1 MSSDQEVENQL
12 ESPLGSV
19 KEESPEYALALEE
32 PTNVPESSR
41 RTFRDSATGQFV
53 SGKKV
58 RSAAP
63 SPDSPEQVGSQPLP
77 PPSSFLPP
85 PPKAMSEPNM
95 VFTAEQFKEF
105 LKTVSAAA
113 TPKSSTVRVDAPKK
127 NYAATPS
134 KFDGDKAKFRA
145 WRQALELYVVA
156 IDDDEDKIAAALSY
170 MNEGT
175 ASTWVSNHQ
184 TRLREGTWEEFLTAL
199 DVRFKDPQ
207 YLQKVRDDLWK
218 LKVQDWDVPAY
229 FTKFEE
235 LAGIAGIGLGT
246 TTSFN
251 SETGKVLILSRLD
264 DVWRDRIEKALPR
277 ELWASM
283 AGKFRSDVDTLNV
296 TLPLI
301 GENEQT
307 VTKKA
312 IMDLGP
318 TYEELRDTAN
328 ELYMALKPIATNG
341 AGTSGRSQKKGK
353 WSSKEKDDKEEPKAS
368 GSSEK
373 VCYNCS
379 KTGHIARNCPEPRKK
394 RADKTEVKVKVRAVS
409 SEETKEDSKESKEDE
424 TKRLLIRALAAM
436 SQEET
441 KEVLGKVQ
449 AARKGKGKAKEE
461 EEDFSEDQ

>member
-12 ESPLGSV
+12 GSPLGSV

-32 PTNVPESSR
+32 PVSVPEGSR

-63 SPDSPEQVGSQPLP
+63 SPDSPEQVSSQPLP
-77 PPSSFLPP
+77 PPASLLPP
-85 PPKAMSEPNM
+85 PPNTMSEPNM

-113 TPKSSTVRVDAPKK
+113 APKSSTVRVDAPKK

-134 KFDGDKAKFRA
+134 KFDGDKTKFRA

-170 MNEGT
+170 MNEGA

-184 TRLREGTWEEFLTAL
+184 AKLREGTWEEFLSAL

-246 TTSFN
+246 TTSFS

-264 DVWRDRIEKALPR
+264 DVWRDRIEKALPK

-283 AGKFRSDVDTLNV
+283 AAKFRSEVDTLNV

-307 VTKKA
+307 VTRKA

-341 AGTSGRSQKKGK
+341 TGSSGRFQKKDRR
-353 WSSKEKDDKEEPKAS
+353 SSKEKDDKEEAKPS
-368 GSSEK
+368 GSKPE
-373 VCYNCS
+373 CWNCG
-379 KTGHIARNCPEPRKK
+379 KTGHKAWNCPEPKK
-394 RADKTEVKVKVRAVS
+394 KKADKTKVEVKVRAVS
-409 SEETKEDSKESKEDE
+409 SKEDKEGEEDAKEDNVQQM
-424 TKRLLIRALAAM
+424 LIRALSKM
-436 SQEET
+436 SNEET
-441 KEVLGKVQ
+441 REVLSKVQ
-449 AARKGKGKAKEE
+449 AAKKGKGKAKEE
-461 EEDFSEDQ
+461 EDFSEDQ